1 MQYYILESYGGP
13 NPASGPNFGYA
24 GSLTSDGGTYDIYQ
38 SRPIS
43 QPITP
48 ASDSYVTYWS
58 IRQTQRVGGTITTA
72 NHFDAWKALGLEL
85 GTFNYQIVATEGENS
100 SGFSEITV
108 D

>member
-1 MQYYILESYGGP
+1 VGAS
-13 NPASGPNFGYA
+13 PASGPNTGYM
-24 GSLTSDGGTYDIYQ
+24 GSLTSDGSTYDIYQ

-48 ASDSYVTYWS
+48 APDEFVTYWS
-58 IRQTQRVGGTITTA
+58 IRQTQRVSGTVTTA
-72 NHFDAWKALGLEL
+72 NHFNAWKALGAEL
-85 GTFNYQIVATEGENS
+85 GTFNYQLVATEGENS